1 MKTNPLASLAV
12 TLGLIMAGSAPA
24 ADLAG
29 TRPNIVVMMPDDIS
43 FGAFSCYG
51 GTVETPNIDKLHKQ
65 SLRFEN
71 FHVSPTCSP
80 TRASLMG
87 GRQEF
92 YEAVTHTIYLRDRLS
107 LKTHTIAD
115 MMGEAGYATGIFGKW
130 HLGDEAEYRPDARG
144 FQETYI
150 HGAGGIGQRYPHS
163 ADFPGNKYNDPILY
177 HNGKPVK
184 TKGYC
189 TNLFKERA
197 MEWMGEQK
205 AAGKPFFV
213 YIPTNVV
220 HGPQQPPNQEYV
232 LGEGETEG
240 KNGIIRNYDRNVG
253 RVMKF
258 LEENDLLKNTLV
270 VLVCDNGSSSGDKHL
285 RGGKGSP
292 YEGGIRVPCFMF
304 WKGKIEG
311 GVDCGALTGIID
323 FWTTFA
329 ALAGSKA
336 KAPGDKIW
344 DGKSLLPLL
353 EKPQAKWPQR
363 YIVGHKSRWGNGKA
377 DESKHSNAAIQDER
391 YKLVNNVELYDLVE
405 DLSEKNNIAEANPKI
420 VERLR
425 GVYDQFWTDA
435 RSYMVNENAPMER
448 ETVRPYWEL
457 YEKHFGPIP
466 ELPEKPKKPKK
477 TERRKNPR
485 KTKKK

>member
-1 MKTNPLASLAV
+1 MKTRTQSILALASTLAV
-12 TLGLIMAGSAPA
+12 TAFAPA

-29 TRPNIVVMMPDDIS
+29 SRPNIVVMMPDDIS

-51 GTVETPNIDKLHKQ
+51 GAVETPNIDKLHGQ

-87 GRQEF
+87 GRHEF
-92 YEAVTHTIYLRDRLS
+92 YGAVTHTIFLRDRLS
-107 LKTHTIAD
+107 LKTRTIAD
-115 MMGEAGYATGIFGKW
+115 MMSEAGYATGMFGKW
-130 HLGDEAEYRPDARG
+130 HLGDEMDYRPAARG
-144 FQETYI
+144 FQETYC
-150 HGAGGIGQRYPHS
+150 HGAGGIGQRFPHS
-163 ADFPGNKYNDPILY
+163 ADFPGNKYNDPVLL
-177 HNGKPVK
+177 HNEKPVK
-184 TKGYC
+184 TRGYC

-205 AAGKPFFV
+205 EAGKPFFA

-220 HGPQQPPNQEYV
+220 HGPQQPPIEEYT
-232 LGEGETEG
+232 LGDGETEG

-258 LEENDLLKNTLV
+258 LEEKQLLESTLV
-270 VLVCDNGSSSGDKHL
+270 ILVCDNGSNSGDKKL

-292 YEGGIRVPCFMF
+292 YEGGIRVPCFLF
-304 WKGKIEG
+304 WKGKVGG

-329 ALAGSKA
+329 ALAGSRA

-344 DGKSLLPLL
+344 DGRSLLPLL
-353 EKPQAKWPQR
+353 ENPKAKWPRR

-377 DESKHSNAAIQDER
+377 EESKYSNASIQDER
-391 YKLVNNVELYDLVE
+391 YKLVNHKELYDLQT
-405 DLSEKNNIAEANPKI
+405 DLGEKDNIAADNQKI
-420 VERLR
+420 VERLQ
-425 GVYDQFWTDA
+425 GVFDEFWTDA
-435 RSYMVNENAPMER
+435 RPYMVNEKAPAER
-448 ETVRPYWEL
+448 EIVRPYWEL
-457 YEKHFGPIP
+457 YEKHIGPMP
-466 ELPEKPKKPKK
+466 ELPEKKEKRRKPKRDRNK
-477 TERRKNPR
+477 
-485 KTKKK
+485 